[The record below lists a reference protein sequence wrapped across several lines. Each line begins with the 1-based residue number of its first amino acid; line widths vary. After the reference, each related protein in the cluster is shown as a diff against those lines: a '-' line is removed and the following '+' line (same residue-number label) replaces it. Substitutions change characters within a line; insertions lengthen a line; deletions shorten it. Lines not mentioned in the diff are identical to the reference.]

1 MGCNCKRAMEFESK
15 HGVPMEETKSQKYG
29 RLFLRGVFF
38 AIAIALTFILTPI
51 IIVWSL
57 YKLCFCKNNDLVMP
71 RFLAKYM
78 K

>member
-38 AIAIALTFILTPI
+38 AIAQKNEDKEKARISLANFNQTKISFSILCYPP
-51 IIVWSL
+51 
-57 YKLCFCKNNDLVMP
+57 FFP
-71 RFLAKYM
+71 
-78 K
+78 